1 MFCNQFQFMKT
12 KINLIYIFLILIL
25 FSCKPEAKFPVTPAI
40 SFVKFEKIDNG
51 TGVDD
56 QGILTIHFEDGDG
69 DIGLDEEDTEAP
81 FDTSSIYYYNFFIKY
96 LEKQNGEFVEV
107 ELPMTNNARI
117 PRLSFDVPES
127 IEGDISITLY
137 INNYS
142 SPYDTIRFEC
152 YIVDR
157 ELHHSNTITTPDII
171 INK

>member
-1 MFCNQFQFMKT
+1 MKT
-12 KINLIYIFLILIL
+12 KILLLPVMFIFLLT
-25 FSCKPEAKFPVTPAI
+25 SCKQEVKYPVTPAI
-40 SFVKFEKIDNG
+40 SFVKFEKVDNS
-51 TGVDD
+51 TAVDD
-56 QGILTIHFEDGDG
+56 QGILTIHFQDGDG

-96 LEKQNGEFVEV
+96 LEKQNGEFVAV

-117 PRLSFDVPES
+117 PRLSYDVPES

-137 INNYS
+137 INNYYS
-142 SPYDTIRFEC
+142 QYDTISFEC

-157 ELHHSNTITTPDII
+157 ELHQSNTITTPEII